1 MRRERQ
7 RLEDLLDTLSPL
19 ASSWRDAHSDAVIRA
34 IDLIP
39 QKPRY
44 DRADLEAFLAADFSA
59 AMTAIRLVLELSKD
73 EFTVAM
79 RATLPSGMGVK
90 RFKEDQGTFVDALC
104 RLGVLEQLASLV
116 NTPVTW
122 RTILVERLKAG
133 RGSAIKGQAR
143 GRGLEDFVELI
154 VRGVFGEHSYD
165 VRTRFV
171 GARGTSTEKADFAIP
186 SKSDARV
193 LIETK
198 AYGATGSK
206 LTDVLGD
213 VARIVEQKRHD
224 TDFLLVTDGITWKD
238 RVNDLRKLVEMQN
251 QGLITRIY
259 TRAMAEQLEEDLREL
274 RREHA
279 L

>member
-7 RLEDLLDTLSPL
+7 RLEDLLASLSPL
-19 ASSWRDAHSDAVIRA
+19 ASNWRDAHSDAVIRA
-34 IDLIP
+34 IELIP
-39 QKPRY
+39 HKAQY
-44 DRADLEAFLAADFSA
+44 DRADLEALLAADFGA

-79 RATLPSGMGVK
+79 RAALPKGVGVK
-90 RFKEDQGTFVDALC
+90 RFREDQGTFVDALC
-104 RLGVLEQLASLV
+104 QLGVLEQLATLV

-154 VRGVFGEHSYD
+154 VRGVFGEKNYD
-165 VRTRFV
+165 VRTRFL

-206 LTDVLGD
+206 QTDVLGD

-251 QGLITRIY
+251 HGLITRIY
-259 TRAMAEQLEEDLREL
+259 ARAMAGQLEEDLKEL